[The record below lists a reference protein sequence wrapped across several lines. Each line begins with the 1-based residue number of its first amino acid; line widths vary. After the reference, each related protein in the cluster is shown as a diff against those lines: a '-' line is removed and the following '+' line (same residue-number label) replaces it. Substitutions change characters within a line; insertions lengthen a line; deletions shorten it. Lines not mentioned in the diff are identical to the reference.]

1 MRQLFY
7 IAFIGLF
14 FSCSTDSQKE
24 NSKQEIQIES
34 ENGDSTSQKA
44 ELSDTTNLQENSD
57 EIKLT
62 TTSDS
67 SYCYI
72 KDVINQ
78 NNRTYVKVDFIQF
91 FMFDKAIEEAKKR
104 GDAEYD
110 IEENGDTTYFVYND
124 YYIANDNQKLRIF
137 RLTDS
142 TEIEFL
148 EVLGDTAISFK
159 QTDKVMERVEF
170 SPFVIKTIDGKAT
183 DLKEIYTP

>member
-1 MRQLFY
+1 MRQLIY

-24 NSKQEIQIES
+24 NSKQETQFES
-34 ENGDSTSQKA
+34 ENGDTTSQKV
-44 ELSDTTNLQENSD
+44 ELTDTTDLQENAD

-62 TTSDS
+62 MTSDS

-78 NNRTYVKVDFIQF
+78 NNRTYLKVDFIQF
-91 FMFDKAIEEAKKR
+91 FRFDKAIEEAKKR

-124 YYIANDNQKLRIF
+124 YYIANDNPKLRTF
-137 RLTDS
+137 KLTDS
-142 TEIEFL
+142 TKIEFL
-148 EVLGDTAISFK
+148 EVLGDTGIDFK
-159 QTDKVMERVEF
+159 NTDKAINRVEF
-170 SPFVIKTIDGKAT
+170 SPFIIETEHGRILS
-183 DLKEIYTP
+183 LKEIYTP